1 MKHLIALND
10 TGQCYC
16 VKKDGN
22 NYGWQEQASIYQA
35 EYSGSITELVFDSN
49 IPNDNVY
56 DIFIIPIEREG
67 NTNIAGTQFLFSFNN
82 PNCSERKYYYLRNN
96 NKFNI
101 NDYILISLNENNKLS
116 LKIYYSESTKPCSF
130 RYRVINNFE
139 TKQIYRPFFTIDEKY
154 KCLGTGNF
162 TSNNE
167 MQYCLHPSLSTRI
180 ENGYLYIKEDETPS
194 FRAPILSSILYN
206 FKINYIKRDTGIK
219 CTVDTTFSL
228 GLVNKDNKS
237 GTTIYKVVPLGELN
251 LDGSFEDYISIVC
264 GCEDHIC
271 TIRSSSNIEI
281 QNIKLQY
288 MTF

>member
-16 VKKDGN
+16 VKKDGD

-35 EYSGSITELVFDSN
+35 EYSDPITELVFDNS

-56 DIFIIPIEREG
+56 DIFIIPIERYG
-67 NTNIAGTQFLFSFNN
+67 ATNIAGTQFLFSFNN
-82 PNCSERKYYYLRNN
+82 PNRSERKYYYLRNN
-96 NKFNI
+96 HKFNT

-116 LKIYYSESTKPCSF
+116 LKIYYSESTEPCSF

-162 TSNNE
+162 TNDNK
-167 MQYCLHPSLSTRI
+167 MQYCLHPSLQSRI
-180 ENGYLYIKEDETPS
+180 ENGYISTTRLS
-194 FRAPILSSILYN
+194 FEAPILNSILYN
-206 FKINYIKRDTGIK
+206 FEIDYIKKDAENSNY
-219 CTVDTTFSL
+219 TVNTTFSL
-228 GLVNKDNKS
+228 GLDNDRNNGK
-237 GTTIYKVVPLGELN
+237 TIYKVVPLGELN
-251 LDGSFEDYISIVC
+251 LDGSFKDYISI
-264 GCEDHIC
+264 GYKNQMF
-271 TIRSSSNIEI
+271 TISHNSNIEI
-281 QNIKLQY
+281 QNTKLHY

>member
-35 EYSGSITELVFDSN
+35 EYSDTITELVFDSST
-49 IPNDNVY
+49 PNDNVY
-56 DIFIIPIEREG
+56 DIFIIPIKG
-67 NTNIAGTQFLFSFNN
+67 TGTTNIAGTQFLFSFNN
-82 PNCSERKYYYLRNN
+82 PNRSERKYYYLRNN

-116 LKIYYSESTKPCSF
+116 LKIYYSESTEPCSF

-154 KCLGTGNF
+154 KCLRTGNF

-180 ENGYLYIKEDETPS
+180 ENGYYFTTEKLFE
-194 FRAPILSSILYN
+194 APILSSILYN
-206 FKINYIKRDTGIK
+206 FKINYIKKDTGINY
-219 CTVDTTFSL
+219 TVDTTFSL
-228 GLVNKDNKS
+228 GLDNDRNNGK
-237 GTTIYKVVPLGELN
+237 TIYKMVPLGELN
-251 LDGSFEDYISIVC
+251 LDGSFEDYISI
-264 GCEDHIC
+264 GYKNQMFIISHN
-271 TIRSSSNIEI
+271 SNIEI
-281 QNIKLQY
+281 QNTKLQY